1 MNGEMHEIDLENV
14 KGEEPVSPPP
24 PEPSSPAPTPELI
37 AHDESSPIEKSE
49 SSPAVTEVAEIEKSE
64 SSPAVTEVAEIE
76 KSESS
81 PVVTEVAEIEKSESS
96 PAVTE
101 VAEIEKSESS
111 PTNTDVPKTEEILN
125 QVAKELKS
133 FLAGN
138 RLTLSNITGVVVDL
152 YNFVHCYKSLTEHQK
167 TLLLIT
173 VLTNFVKTEVDADP
187 TLLAVIETLVPRIV
201 DTLVGVSTG
210 NINIGDI
217 IEEIEEK
224 AKGCW
229 NCFTSC
235 FKKH

>member
-1 MNGEMHEIDLENV
+1 MSGEMHKIDLENV
-14 KGEEPVSPPP
+14 KEEEPVSSPP
-24 PEPSSPAPTPELI
+24 PEAASPAPTP
-37 AHDESSPIEKSE
+37 
-49 SSPAVTEVAEIEKSE
+49 TEI
-64 SSPAVTEVAEIE
+64 
-76 KSESS
+76 
-81 PVVTEVAEIEKSESS
+81 
-96 PAVTE
+96 E

>member
-37 AHDESSPIEKSE
+37 AHDESSP
-49 SSPAVTEVAEIEKSE
+49 
-64 SSPAVTEVAEIE
+64 
-76 KSESS
+76 
-81 PVVTEVAEIEKSESS
+81 IEKSESS